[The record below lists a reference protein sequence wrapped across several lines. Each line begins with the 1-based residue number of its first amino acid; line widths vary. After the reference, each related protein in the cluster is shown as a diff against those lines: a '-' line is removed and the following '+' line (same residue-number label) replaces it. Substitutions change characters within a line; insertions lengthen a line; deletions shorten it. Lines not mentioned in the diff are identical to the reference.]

1 VIEQLPEPFQSRL
14 GRLAAE
20 VAIGCRATATEQAI
34 ALAYDLISAGLAP
47 EAVVDVAALR
57 PNETWREAGP
67 VVLAM
72 LATLRIPIPDAS
84 DEAAE
89 WELLLRAFGFWE
101 LPVAD
106 FYGSF
111 LHRLPAWDEQSPMER
126 LITRLLDEL
135 DRETTPERKA
145 AVVERMRVAVRDA
158 LA

>member
-1 VIEQLPEPFQSRL
+1 MIEQLPEPFQSRL

-20 VAIGCRATATEQAI
+20 VAIGRWATATERAI
-34 ALAYDLISAGLAP
+34 ELACDLIAAGLAP
-47 EAVVDVAALR
+47 EAVVDVATLS

-72 LATLRIPIPDAS
+72 LATLGIPLPDPS

-89 WELLLRAFGFWE
+89 WELLLRAFGFWQ

-106 FYGSF
+106 FYGPF

-126 LITRLLDEL
+126 SISCLLDEL
-135 DRETTPERKA
+135 DRETRPEGKA
-145 AVVERMRVAVRDA
+145 AVVERMRAAVRDA